1 MTVGVSL
8 DWIWFLGVE
17 SGQYSAFALK
27 MMSKMGHKSGKG
39 LGKKAQGIIEP
50 VGISKQKGRRGL
62 GLILEGLEEETVH
75 WDESREHVVVEEE
88 VSWMPVCSEPCPKLK
103 GNPISEAL
111 WELEKCFAFNRY

>member
-1 MTVGVSL
+1 
-8 DWIWFLGVE
+8 
-17 SGQYSAFALK
+17 

-62 GLILEGLEEETVH
+62 GLILEGLEEETVQ

-88 VSWMPVCSEPCPKLK
+88 VSWMPVCSEHCPKIKGYLK
-103 GNPISEAL
+103 QNLSPVGTSPSNWTRKKS
-111 WELEKCFAFNRY
+111 FNVLFSLLLIAVSY

>member
-1 MTVGVSL
+1 MVYLIYTKVCFIGLNVL
-8 DWIWFLGVE
+8 VKPWNFFCITGVE

-27 MMSKMGHKSGKG
+27 MMSKMGHKSGAG

-62 GLILEGLEEETVH
+62 GLILEGLEEETVK

-88 VSWMPVCSEPCPKLK
+88 VSWMPVCSEPAPKLK
-103 GNPISEAL
+103 GYFL
-111 WELEKCFAFNRY
+111 